1 MTSEDMSRKLD
12 IKTHSI
18 GERPR
23 LEIQT
28 EESQVLKAY
37 LEADPGWEHLV
48 SEGRE
53 WSTESER
60 GVLG

>member
-1 MTSEDMSRKLD
+1 MSSEDMSRKLD

-37 LEADPGWEHLV
+37 LEADPG
-48 SEGRE
+48 
-53 WSTESER
+53 
-60 GVLG
+60 